1 MEKQVKTMMSM
12 VLRLRRLNVGR
23 ALMWAILGLM
33 IFITLFPLWWVL
45 RTALTAPQLVYFN
58 IDTLMPVQPTLN
70 NFLRVTGVM
79 SPEWAMKVSGSQ
91 FSVDFLLAFRNSI
104 SFAGVVTLCQVF
116 FSSTAAYAFA
126 RLNFPLR
133 NFIFSLYISALMVP
147 SIVTLIPNFVLMKN
161 LGWVGTIQGM
171 WAPFI
176 LMTPFAVFYL
186 RQFFLG
192 INRDLEDAAKI
203 DGAGTFTTY
212 WRIILPISQP
222 PLVTLA
228 VITFIFYWNE
238 YLWPLIIG
246 GGAAETRVV
255 TVALGIFR
263 SQNPSQGAPDWSG
276 LMAAAILAMIPALI
290 LLALLGRRLL
300 DSIRFTGV
308 K

>member
-1 MEKQVKTMMSM
+1 M
-12 VLRLRRLNVGR
+12 GR
-23 ALMWAILGLM
+23 VLMWVALGLM

-45 RTALTAPQLVYFN
+45 RTALTSPKLVYFN
-58 IDTLMPVQPTLN
+58 IDTLLPVQATMD
-70 NFLRVTGVM
+70 NFLRVTGLM
-79 SPEWAMKVSGSQ
+79 DPETAMKISGSQ
-91 FSVDFLLAFRNSI
+91 FSVNFLVAFRNTI
-104 SFAGVVTLCQVF
+104 LFAGVITLGQVF
-116 FSSTAAYAFA
+116 FSATAAYAFA
-126 RLNFPLR
+126 RMDFPLR
-133 NFIFSLYISALMVP
+133 NFIFSLYIAALMVP
-147 SIVTLIPNFVLMKN
+147 SIVTLIPNFILMKN

-203 DGAGTFTTY
+203 DGAGTFTTF

-222 PLVTLA
+222 PLVTLS

-246 GGAAETRVV
+246 GGAADTRVM

-263 SQNPSQGAPDWSG
+263 SQTPSQGAPDWSA
-276 LMAAAILAMIPALI
+276 LMAAAILAIIPALT
-290 LLALLGRRLL
+290 LLAALGRRLL
-300 DSIRFTGV
+300 DSIRFTGI